1 MSQREI
7 GPRVGGYGQR
17 AQPSDDVDIQAFI
30 ERTPKTNEQTNREK
44 TNTGW
49 EYSFWVIV
57 IIGIVIVLL
66 ILVVWFIFK
75 KEEVT
80 EVQRQI
86 QPGGG
91 RPHQQVQQQK
101 QQPEG
106 HHSQQSQP
114 QPQPQPQQ
122 SAEENQEEKL
132 ARETRDN
139 LTKKKVGK
147 RDIGMVPGIIP
158 DNPSVL
164 GMKEG
169 EPPKPESSTP
179 AAKLEPAVPIAK
191 VETAK
196 PEQQIPDNLPD
207 IQSTSVMSRL
217 VSNFGLTAE

>member
-17 AQPSDDVDIQAFI
+17 SQQPDDVDIQAFI

-91 RPHQQVQQQK
+91 RPHQQVQQPK

-106 HHSQQSQP
+106 QPKQQP
-114 QPQPQPQQ
+114 EGQ

-132 ARETRDN
+132 ARETREN

-147 RDIGMVPGIIP
+147 RDIGMVPGIMP

-169 EPPKPESSTP
+169 EVPKPE
-179 AAKLEPAVPIAK
+179 V
-191 VETAK
+191 AK
-196 PEQQIPDNLPD
+196 PESPVVKSEPAKPEPQVPDNLPD

>member
-7 GPRVGGYGQR
+7 GPRVGGYSQR
-17 AQPSDDVDIQAFI
+17 PQQSDDLDIQAFI

-44 TNTGW
+44 TSTGW

-80 EVQRQI
+80 EIQRQI
-86 QPGGG
+86 QPGVG
-91 RPHQQVQQQK
+91 RPYPQPQHQQK
-101 QQPEG
+101 QQPDG
-106 HHSQQSQP
+106 NHP
-114 QPQPQPQQ
+114 QPQHP
-122 SAEENQEEKL
+122 SVEENQEDKL
-132 ARETRDN
+132 ARETREN
-139 LTKKKVGK
+139 LSKKKVCK
-147 RDIGMVPGIIP
+147 RDIGMVPGVMP

-169 EPPKPESSTP
+169 EVSKTEPVVPTVKPESPVVKS
-179 AAKLEPAVPIAK
+179 EP
-191 VETAK
+191 AK
-196 PEQQIPDNLPD
+196 PEPEPSVPDNLPD

-217 VSNFGLTAE
+217 VSNFGLAAE

>member
-17 AQPSDDVDIQAFI
+17 SQQPDDVDIQAFI

-57 IIGIVIVLL
+57 IIGVVIVLL

-91 RPHQQVQQQK
+91 RPHQHQPHQQQQQQPK

-106 HHSQQSQP
+106 QPKQQP
-114 QPQPQPQQ
+114 EGQ

-132 ARETRDN
+132 ARETREN

-147 RDIGMVPGIIP
+147 RDIGMVPGIMP

-169 EPPKPESSTP
+169 EVPKPEPSVP
-179 AAKLEPAVPIAK
+179 AAKPESPVVKSEP
-191 VETAK
+191 AK
-196 PEQQIPDNLPD
+196 PEPQVPDNLPD